1 MQRKQ
6 PAERHYA
13 EAFYSLPGE
22 LSSAGFTTSPFF
34 PFSPAFS
41 RNARLAQNPPSA
53 PMSAVG
59 VMSMANM
66 NEISIPTTAPA
77 RVGMAM
83 IIAIATTTMTRG
95 PIFFMTLPFE
105 KCSCTHDQ
113 GPLSP
118 FDKSRK
124 LVSIIQLIVRN
135 VNRIFIR
142 SYILQIAV
150 LIAASG
156 AFGDQIK

>member
-1 MQRKQ
+1 MRLAK
-6 PAERHYA
+6 PPVSAPMGAAEDM
-13 EAFYSLPGE
+13 
-22 LSSAGFTTSPFF
+22 SA
-34 PFSPAFS
+34 AS
-41 RNARLAQNPPSA
+41 RNA
-53 PMSAVG
+53 
-59 VMSMANM
+59 
-66 NEISIPTTAPA
+66 ISIP
-77 RVGMAM
+77 
-83 IIAIATTTMTRG
+83 AIAPIVAETATTVANTTTMMNAV

-113 GPLSP
+113 GLLSP

-135 VNRIFIR
+135 VKRIFIR
-142 SYILQIAV
+142 SYILQMAV